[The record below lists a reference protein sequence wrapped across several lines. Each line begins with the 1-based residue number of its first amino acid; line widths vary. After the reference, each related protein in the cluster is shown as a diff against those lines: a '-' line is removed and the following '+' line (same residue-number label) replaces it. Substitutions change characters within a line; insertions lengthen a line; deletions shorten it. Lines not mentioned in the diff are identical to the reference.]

1 MGEHYYNTRG
11 MLPRISANAQLFLCV
26 LACGIFIASGDETI
40 AALNKIYTE
49 ASADHTAFYRTYHAA
64 LLAQK
69 GFEKSLAAEEQM
81 VAPMEAEIAAPQVAA
96 QQVMAPQ
103 GEAPQVMSAQMAVPA
118 SMMQRSHMPHSDP
131 MDGGANRYWQSSKA
145 VPHQPKKQPT
155 AKQWKDLNYLGENP
169 RDTQGQHSSLAATK
183 AKHFHVRDWRDS
195 HTYPSDS
202 SLPEPTSASKTEERQ
217 KEKQD
222 DGSDGA
228 VEGHPLLRAGGITG
242 SRDSKADHSKKSMA
256 LVQELQEAGLH
267 AGFVEQLVSR
277 TAKNRA
283 KPGAKN
289 ADKLVQKINDQILK
303 EAAKAH

>member
-103 GEAPQVMSAQMAVPA
+103 GAAPQVVAAQMAVPA

-145 VPHQPKKQPT
+145 VPHQPKKQPA
-155 AKQWKDLNYLGENP
+155 AKQWKDLNYLGEN
-169 RDTQGQHSSLAATK
+169 
-183 AKHFHVRDWRDS
+183 
-195 HTYPSDS
+195 
-202 SLPEPTSASKTEERQ
+202 
-217 KEKQD
+217 
-222 DGSDGA
+222 
-228 VEGHPLLRAGGITG
+228 
-242 SRDSKADHSKKSMA
+242 KADHSKKSMA

>member
-49 ASADHTAFYRTYHAA
+49 ASADHTAFFRTYHAA

-169 RDTQGQHSSLAATK
+169 RDTQGQHSSLPLRKPSISMCATGGTRTLTPATPRCPNLHPHPRLRRGRRRNRMTAATGLWK
-183 AKHFHVRDWRDS
+183 
-195 HTYPSDS
+195 
-202 SLPEPTSASKTEERQ
+202 
-217 KEKQD
+217 
-222 DGSDGA
+222 
-228 VEGHPLLRAGGITG
+228 GI
-242 SRDSKADHSKKSMA
+242 
-256 LVQELQEAGLH
+256 LC
-267 AGFVEQLVSR
+267 
-277 TAKNRA
+277 
-283 KPGAKN
+283 
-289 ADKLVQKINDQILK
+289 
-303 EAAKAH
+303 

>member
-11 MLPRISANAQLFLCV
+11 MLPRIGANAQLFLCV

-81 VAPMEAEIAAPQVAA
+81 VAPMEAEIAAPQAA
-96 QQVMAPQ
+96 PQQVMAPQ
-103 GEAPQVMSAQMAVPA
+103 EAAPQVMAAQMAVPA

-155 AKQWKDLNYLGENP
+155 AKQWKDFNYLGENP
-169 RDTQGQHSSLAATK
+169 RDAKEQHSAMAAT

-202 SLPEPTSASKTEERQ
+202 SLPEATSASRTEEKQ
-217 KEKQD
+217 KEQQD

-228 VEGHPLLRAGGITG
+228 VQGHPLLNAGGITG
-242 SRDSKADHSKKSMA
+242 SRDKKRSKKSMA

-277 TAKNRA
+277 TAGNRVKPAA
-283 KPGAKN
+283 KT
-289 ADKLVQKINDQILK
+289 ADKLVHSIDDQILK
-303 EAAKAH
+303 EAAKAQ